1 MSHRTIL
8 KCACLLLAI
17 LRTDAAY
24 LCSNAGNDYIVQ
36 LADERRCT
44 CAPGYYLPADG
55 TGGISIGA
63 GDIGN
68 AKWTCAACHAGYF
81 KAETGVQACHHC
93 ATDYLWSAAG
103 ASVCN
108 ECAETNML
116 TPLTRNVACIPCPL
130 DLATLLTYT
139 RSRRIENTPMQLSP
153 TIFIMPNANNMDAF
167 RDKFH
172 INQSLCRSAEMVRN
186 VGHLLVLRTVCAL
199 GTYTSPASLALRV
212 DDVDTVCLDCEAGK
226 YNAQTAAHMCT
237 NITRCENALSWDS
250 TGVVFAGRGRTLDST
265 CTLDWNIDQ
274 VQQGRYPV
282 VLGGDVFVFDSH
294 RHVQIGSNYV
304 SCVPDTTLLQT
315 KCNSE
320 PPNVPTSKCRHDF
333 LGAWQRGDL
342 TLSAAANVLCK
353 YRCQTQYVL
362 TNAQCTQCV
371 LGTFKTDSMSEAER
385 CVLCAAGTYM
395 PNTNPRTGCIICPPN
410 TFSSDDRTICH
421 DVCVPNQ
428 NYAST
433 HHCWRPRRSYLI
445 ILPVEQQKLRIN
457 VETCEGGS
465 ATEQTRYA
473 GEGEQF
479 CRNAR
484 DCQRDEEWI
493 QDQCLPCGLVNRA
506 TSFNFRCVPN
516 CEQGYF
522 PSASAAVVSTVLPS
536 GVPFFCKPCEASLEV
551 FQSQGCRE
559 TEYLAEQCTV
569 ANTNNL
575 CLPCSGLR
583 QMFQERDPS
592 SVLATAFRMQ
602 ERCIFKCRGAETVQ
616 GNLWYY
622 LDVQVVATMMG
633 LTEPELRTR
642 ILSEPNQVQ
651 CIRSQVHS
659 KFNCLDDNL
668 ELIVGFQGAHGELAR
683 WPTVRCRGGAQRSC
697 AQKNGVE
704 VRVNNLNDDF
714 QCHCKPGFYGTYQA
728 QTSTLLKCN
737 FCPKYG
743 DSIKGTFDVQGCFCR
758 AGTSRN
764 QNQSL
769 QLVSQGLVCV
779 ACDLG
784 NMYCPGGPDIVAV
797 FDYVHQTVA
806 RDLAVKI
813 YPSSAVDAGKQLPC
827 PADTSTRHPFASSI
841 GSCIVNNDMRYDV
854 ALGHYVYCDDDRHA
868 SSPDITQWL
877 EPRSEPCNRRCRPPF
892 SVLQPATGH
901 CRCDAEKGYIMVA
914 LADDATLSRRA
925 RAVCKCEPGWYR
937 LEGQE
942 ACTPCPRNSY
952 CDGETRTPCEVQFA
966 SPMYSKMETD
976 CLCPPGF
983 YFQTQSCLLCQRG
996 SKCFGGR
1003 QREMQRCSTEE
1014 ICHQRGM
1021 FIPKTCPRGST
1032 KLNVFAVRSNDP
1044 VVCYSHGVFVSMHDM
1059 PNVHFL
1065 YTNHVHRNDTGL
1077 VASYNVINSRLV
1089 DLCSDSIYR
1098 EGVLRVLSQVAP
1110 VPISGFFGTLQWL
1123 CGPERVLVRR
1133 HTTSSS
1139 QEQPLLDAFECTG
1152 TPFAT
1157 GHGALLGFLM
1167 NAGLAV
1173 TGLHPMGHE
1182 GFISQ
1187 SYHNEIYSMLDP
1199 DSHLLWNI
1207 FMACDQLSGT
1217 AAAVSE
1223 IDTCVMC
1230 DITDSAG
1237 FLVLGMWDPFSLSR
1251 CSECAV
1257 VRAKSVRIQMM
1268 LSCCCR

>member
-704 VRVNNLNDDF
+704 VRVNNSNNDF
-714 QCHCKPGFYGTYQA
+714 ECHCKPGFYGTYQV

-758 AGTSRN
+758 AGTFRN

-769 QLVSQGLVCV
+769 QLASQGLVCL
-779 ACDLG
+779 ACDSA
-784 NMYCPGGPDIVAV
+784 NMYCPGSPDVVAV
-797 FDYVHQTVA
+797 FDYVYKTLA
-806 RDLAVKI
+806 RDLAVLMH
-813 YPSSAVDAGKQLPC
+813 SVAAVGAGMQLPC
-827 PADTSTRHPFASSI
+827 PVNTSTRHPFASSI

-868 SSPDITQWL
+868 SSPNITQWL
-877 EPRSEPCNRRCRPPF
+877 EPRSEPCNRRCVPPF
-892 SVLQPATGH
+892 SVLQATTGN
-901 CRCDAEKGYIMVA
+901 CRCDAEKGYTMVTF
-914 LADDATLSRRA
+914 ADDATASRRA

-937 LEGQE
+937 LAGQE

-966 SPMYSKMETD
+966 SPMYSKRETD

-983 YFQTQSCLLCQRG
+983 HFQQQSLLCRLCDRTN
-996 SKCFGGR
+996 KCFGGR
-1003 QREMQRCSTEE
+1003 QTAMQRCSTEE
-1014 ICHQRGM
+1014 ICDQRGM

-1032 KLNVFAVRSNDP
+1032 KQNVFAAAGSPNP
-1044 VVCYSHGVFVSMHDM
+1044 VVCYSRGVFVSNAMTTANM
-1059 PNVHFL
+1059 PDVHVL
-1065 YTNHVHRNDTGL
+1065 YMNQVHSNHSGSVT
-1077 VASYNVINSRLV
+1077 SYDVINSRLV
-1089 DLCSDSIYR
+1089 DLSSDLAYQQ
-1098 EGVLRVLSQVAP
+1098 GLNQVLSQVAP

-1123 CGPERVLVRR
+1123 CGPQRVLVRS
-1133 HTTSSS
+1133 HATSPS
-1139 QEQPLLDAFECTG
+1139 QAQPLLNAFDCTG

-1157 GHGALLGFLM
+1157 GHGAFLGFLM

-1173 TGLHPMGHE
+1173 AGLHPMGHE

-1187 SYHNEIYSMLDP
+1187 SYHNEIYSLLDP

-1217 AAAVSE
+1217 TTAVSE
-1223 IDTCVMC
+1223 IDTCVKC

-1237 FLVLGMWDPFSLSR
+1237 FLVLGMCDPFSLSR
-1251 CSECAV
+1251 
-1257 VRAKSVRIQMM
+1257 
-1268 LSCCCR
+1268 